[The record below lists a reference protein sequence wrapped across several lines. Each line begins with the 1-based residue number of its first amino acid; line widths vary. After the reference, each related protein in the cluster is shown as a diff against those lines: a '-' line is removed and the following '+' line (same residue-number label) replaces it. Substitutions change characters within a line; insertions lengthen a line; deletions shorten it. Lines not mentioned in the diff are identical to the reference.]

1 MDNNEFSLELL
12 KLMLLKNNLMKNGI
26 TLLVSK

>member
-1 MDNNEFSLELL
+1 MDNNKFSLELL